1 MSRLDRRAVLR
12 HWRWPAGIA
21 AALAA
26 YAAFGFL
33 LVPYV
38 LQRDAP
44 RRLEEALGR
53 KVVIERIR
61 TNPFTLSMTVDG
73 FSLLDTDGRTPAL
86 SWRSLYVN
94 YELWPIVKRELRFQ
108 AIRLEQ
114 PFLRGGIRR
123 DGTES
128 FADVIER
135 IRRREAAEAARAPP
149 GESKPWIIAVDRLDI
164 DAASMQ
170 FRDVSHAAPFESAI
184 GPVTLHAESFRTTA
198 DGRSPY
204 TFTGRTAAG
213 EAFSWTGTLRVLPLR
228 SSGTLVIDDVNLP
241 KYAPYYSGFL
251 RADLRQGRAS
261 VRVTYELN
269 LGTAR
274 VVRLNE
280 GELHVRELALHD
292 REGGGRILSVP
303 ELDVV
308 GIRLDAM
315 ASTSRIDRIEARGG
329 VLDVRRDGEGALNLA
344 RVTAP
349 PRPETKEAPR
359 PEAKEAPRT
368 AAEEAPP
375 SKPFEYEIGTVA
387 LRGWRVNV
395 ADQLPPR
402 PVELAVTALDATIE
416 RLRSKRGAESPLT
429 ASLTWPGGGALRVSG
444 TVAPTG
450 PAANLT
456 IEAEALALAPI
467 EPYLAL
473 YGGVRARVT
482 EGSARGKLR
491 ASVDLSTPE
500 ATAYAVSGDAAID
513 GLVLFDAQGEEV
525 VRWRTLE
532 ASAIDVR
539 SSPASAQL
547 SVLRLVEPRLRIVE
561 RPDHTTNLASLEAPP
576 ETSSA
581 SGARTGGPKPK
592 AASPGEQGGEGQP
605 MAYRI
610 GTIAVE
616 RGRITV
622 TDRSLTPP
630 AVLRYT
636 NFRAKLT
643 NFSSD
648 AKART
653 GVDVEALVEGTAPFR
668 IAGTLNPRLV
678 GDVTDLA
685 VRSKGID
692 LTPFGPYSQRYVG
705 YALERGKLD
714 LDMRYRVKQRKLK
727 AENVVRVDQLSLGEK
742 TDSPDAPKFP
752 MGLALAVLT
761 DRSGVMLLDVPIE
774 GNLDDPEFKLG
785 RVIWHAVLNVL
796 EKVAVAPFTA
806 LAGLVGGGKDT
817 KLDVI
822 DFAPGSSQLDE
833 ASRGKL
839 DQIAKALQD
848 RPALKVEVQGVVDE
862 SSDRTAL
869 GREAVRTLATREKWQ
884 RSHPKKGEAPPTS
897 PAITDE
903 EYPRYLKLAYESA
916 LRSKPAQVV
925 GAGET
930 RGGPPPSGAPA
941 ATAAEGAPAAA
952 KRTQGPPT
960 PEDMEALL
968 LSRVDLGAEL
978 RNLSS
983 QRAAAVREQLI
994 AREIDQSRLFLAE
1007 GGGGEKKEAA
1017 APSARLKLK

>member
-1 MSRLDRRAVLR
+1 
-12 HWRWPAGIA
+12 
-21 AALAA
+21 
-26 YAAFGFL
+26 
-33 LVPYV
+33 
-38 LQRDAP
+38 
-44 RRLEEALGR
+44 
-53 KVVIERIR
+53 
-61 TNPFTLSMTVDG
+61 
-73 FSLLDTDGRTPAL
+73 
-86 SWRSLYVN
+86 
-94 YELWPIVKRELRFQ
+94 
-108 AIRLEQ
+108 
-114 PFLRGGIRR
+114 
-123 DGTES
+123 
-128 FADVIER
+128 
-135 IRRREAAEAARAPP
+135 
-149 GESKPWIIAVDRLDI
+149 
-164 DAASMQ
+164 
-170 FRDVSHAAPFESAI
+170 
-184 GPVTLHAESFRTTA
+184 
-198 DGRSPY
+198 
-204 TFTGRTAAG
+204 
-213 EAFSWTGTLRVLPLR
+213 
-228 SSGTLVIDDVNLP
+228 
-241 KYAPYYSGFL
+241 
-251 RADLRQGRAS
+251 
-261 VRVTYELN
+261 
-269 LGTAR
+269 
-274 VVRLNE
+274 
-280 GELHVRELALHD
+280 
-292 REGGGRILSVP
+292 
-303 ELDVV
+303 
-308 GIRLDAM
+308 
-315 ASTSRIDRIEARGG
+315 
-329 VLDVRRDGEGALNLA
+329 
-344 RVTAP
+344 
-349 PRPETKEAPR
+349 
-359 PEAKEAPRT
+359 
-368 AAEEAPP
+368 
-375 SKPFEYEIGTVA
+375 
-387 LRGWRVNV
+387 
-395 ADQLPPR
+395 
-402 PVELAVTALDATIE
+402 
-416 RLRSKRGAESPLT
+416 
-429 ASLTWPGGGALRVSG
+429 
-444 TVAPTG
+444 
-450 PAANLT
+450 
-456 IEAEALALAPI
+456 
-467 EPYLAL
+467 
-473 YGGVRARVT
+473 
-482 EGSARGKLR
+482 
-491 ASVDLSTPE
+491 
-500 ATAYAVSGDAAID
+500 
-513 GLVLFDAQGEEV
+513 
-525 VRWRTLE
+525 
-532 ASAIDVR
+532 
-539 SSPASAQL
+539 
-547 SVLRLVEPRLRIVE
+547 
-561 RPDHTTNLASLEAPP
+561 
-576 ETSSA
+576 
-581 SGARTGGPKPK
+581 
-592 AASPGEQGGEGQP
+592 
-605 MAYRI
+605 
-610 GTIAVE
+610 
-616 RGRITV
+616 
-622 TDRSLTPP
+622 
-630 AVLRYT
+630 
-636 NFRAKLT
+636 
-643 NFSSD
+643 
-648 AKART
+648 
-653 GVDVEALVEGTAPFR
+653 
-668 IAGTLNPRLV
+668 
-678 GDVTDLA
+678 

-862 SSDRTAL
+862 STDRTAL